1 MKDMSY
7 ELLDLM
13 EEKGWDEKGLAQILE
28 EGTEPWILEALSP
41 IRENLVD
48 WLDIAKDA
56 SVLEIG
62 SGYGALT
69 GILARKAGS
78 VDVVDER
85 EENLETGRRRW
96 GQMENIRWHLK
107 ETGTERVY
115 DWVFLIG
122 PGLWALYWNCPAGR
136 KAGTG
141 RKKKRHI

>member
-122 PGLWALYWNCPAGR
+122 PRALYWNCPAGR